1 MKPSRRHEE
10 SCPKSDCRRRTTAQ
24 RFILC
29 HHAARSKES
38 SRNPRHAINKTDAE
52 RPSESQSPVAGSYAK
67 PSPPRVDIRRRQPH
81 HPSRHRTRRESP
93 ANFPPSK
100 RPQSH
105 SRPLL
110 QKASPVQFCNTHK
123 RTGEP
128 GTPLQVL
135 PRPACCGVRSV
146 FQRRVNG
153 RGQRVANSCLL
164 TDYGPH
170 RMPLV
175 AGPCKALLCFGP
187 VQSRSGTTDSRMLGW
202 LWQPF

>member
-1 MKPSRRHEE
+1 MPPRRPLQRVAAQ
-10 SCPKSDCRRRTTAQ
+10 STPCDQQNRRRATFKAATAGRGALRKTIAPKSRYPSAATAIAPPIQ
-24 RFILC
+24 
-29 HHAARSKES
+29 APDASQKPAR
-38 SRNPRHAINKTDAE
+38 
-52 RPSESQSPVAGSYAK
+52 
-67 PSPPRVDIRRRQPH
+67 
-81 HPSRHRTRRESP
+81 
-93 ANFPPSK
+93 FPPSK

-105 SRPLL
+105 FRSLL

-164 TDYGPH
+164 TGYGPH